1 MPSSEPGLGAAM
13 RRVPRWWLIPAV
25 VVLVLAGLAAA
36 YWAGTVTAAGAT
48 TAQAAPTVVPVSAT
62 VERRA
67 VVKQVTISGKVIA
80 GAQVAVKAATSPG
93 VDRLVVTSAA
103 KAAGDRGAPGELLAV
118 VSGRPLLILPSS
130 VPLYRDIAS
139 GDSGPDVTALQE
151 ALAGFGYPVAVTS
164 TFDAATQRA
173 LSAWYE
179 AAGSEA
185 PTGVAAS
192 DATKLGTTKLGTAAP
207 DVGTAQTTTPGT
219 SAPAVVLRWREF
231 VQIPGDTGRIASI
244 AGPGAVLA
252 EDGVVAQVTI
262 ADDTVVAR
270 ADVLQA
276 DSFAAG
282 SSVTV
287 RAGSAALDAKVAQL
301 SGFKDGDPNKN
312 EVPGKDITLPLP
324 AGTQGF
330 AADQSVTLT
339 AGAAAPESLAVPLIA
354 IRQESGTAYVEVE
367 ASGGLRRMDVKV
379 TAQADGWAA
388 LADVEGLAVGDR
400 VKLP

>member
-25 VVLVLAGLAAA
+25 VVIVVSGLATA
-36 YWAGTVTAAGAT
+36 YWAGTTTAVGAT
-48 TAQAAPTVVPVSAT
+48 TAQAAPTVVPVFAT

-67 VVKQVTISGKVIA
+67 VVKQVTISGKVVA
-80 GAQVAVKAATSPG
+80 GAQVGVKAAASPG

-103 KAAGDRGAPGELLAV
+103 KAAGDRVAPGELLAV

-130 VPLYRDIAS
+130 VPLYRDIAR

-151 ALAGFGYPVAVTS
+151 ALAGFGYSVAVTG
-164 TFDAATQRA
+164 TFDSATQRA

-179 AAGSEA
+179 AAGSKA
-185 PTGVAAS
+185 PTALAAS
-192 DATKLGTTKLGTAAP
+192 DAAKQGAAKQGAAAP
-207 DVGTAQTTTPGT
+207 DPGTSQATIPDT
-219 SAPAVVLRWREF
+219 SAPAVVSRWREF
-231 VQIPGDTGRIASI
+231 VQVPGDTGRIASI
-244 AGPGAVLA
+244 AGPGTVLA

-262 ADDTVVAR
+262 ADDSIAAR

-276 DSFAAG
+276 DSFAVG
-282 SSVTV
+282 NSVAV
-287 RAGSAALDAKVAQL
+287 RAGSAVLDVKVAQL
-301 SGFKDGDPNKN
+301 SGFKDGDLSKN
-312 EVPGKDITLPLP
+312 EVPGKDITLPVP
-324 AGTQGF
+324 AATQGF
-330 AADQSVTLT
+330 TAGQSVTLT

-367 ASGGLRRMDVKV
+367 ASDGLRRVKVKV
-379 TAQADGWAA
+379 TTQADGWAA
-388 LADVEGLAVGDR
+388 LADVEGLAVGNR